1 MAHLAGGAFFYF
13 FPTTYSPFLKTH
25 SLPLIGS
32 SAAVYSLLIFACSY
46 YPDTSV
52 SLIFFNVKL
61 KYIGL
66 FYVLMSLIQ
75 IPFNNAGGNI
85 AHLGG
90 AIYGFYY
97 FNNFNSFKSP
107 YNIITD
113 YLDKFSFKSNNKKNN
128 QKTIDEILD
137 KISKSGYES
146 LTKNEKDL
154 LFKNSDKN

>member
-1 MAHLAGGAFFYF
+1 
-13 FPTTYSPFLKTH
+13 
-25 SLPLIGS
+25 
-32 SAAVYSLLIFACSY
+32 
-46 YPDTSV
+46 
-52 SLIFFNVKL
+52 
-61 KYIGL
+61 
-66 FYVLMSLIQ
+66 MSLIQ

-113 YLDKFSFKSNNKKNN
+113 YLDKFSFKSSNKKNN